1 MTPHLGTQEVLDLL
15 KRAVEAAVHFSQST
29 GVECRVIDEDGNLV
43 GRQHENI
50 SAHHL
55 PTASC
60 GFCTRVAQCVSGIL
74 SCREAHLY
82 GAYQS
87 MRFGG
92 RYTYFC
98 QQELTHICAPLISQ
112 GHLVGSFVAGPV
124 LLVDR
129 EDILEE
135 LEERITTSRDSAIV
149 RGEVPRS
156 IRAVLMDALD
166 HVPEASP
173 VRTRSLGELLLHTAT
188 WVSQMNIQEVLADE
202 EERSRE
208 ARISEYIH
216 QIKTMGGTATTIFS
230 AQAEEELLTCI
241 REGDRSGTQ
250 EVLERLVAAVRKSS
264 GEDVE
269 TVRGRVLELVVLL
282 SRAAIDGGADA
293 ESVFGINY
301 RAIEQVSRIR
311 SSKDLASWM
320 ARIAGR
326 FVQFVFDVRCA
337 GRSDAVIKATHFM
350 RRRIG
355 EKIGLEEVAREVRL
369 SPAYLSRIFRE
380 ETGETFTT
388 RMNQLRIERA
398 RTLLRTTTLPVMVIA
413 LELGFSDQSH
423 FSRVFRRETGQ
434 SPRSYRTAHNYQAN
448 RLVPQDTR
456 EIHD

>member
-282 SRAAIDGGADA
+282 SRAAIDEIG
-293 ESVFGINY
+293 
-301 RAIEQVSRIR
+301 RAHV
-311 SSKDLASWM
+311 
-320 ARIAGR
+320 
-326 FVQFVFDVRCA
+326 
-337 GRSDAVIKATHFM
+337 
-350 RRRIG
+350 
-355 EKIGLEEVAREVRL
+355 
-369 SPAYLSRIFRE
+369 
-380 ETGETFTT
+380 
-388 RMNQLRIERA
+388 
-398 RTLLRTTTLPVMVIA
+398 
-413 LELGFSDQSH
+413 
-423 FSRVFRRETGQ
+423 
-434 SPRSYRTAHNYQAN
+434 
-448 RLVPQDTR
+448 
-456 EIHD
+456 